1 MEKKEEEKIIE
12 YKICLL
18 GDSSVGKTA
27 IFKKISSGEFSDSIS
42 TLGID
47 KKTIN
52 YKDIEINIKGN
63 IVKKSFDI
71 SLFDTAGQE
80 RFRAMTV
87 NYIKGSD
94 GIILIYDICNR
105 VSFENIGNWLNSIKG
120 ILSSWKD
127 SNSNYLIMLIGNKSD
142 KVEDSPKAREV
153 AAEEGKKKSEEYDIY
168 WGGECS
174 AITFTDIQL
183 KELFGNLIIDLY
195 KKKGNQSN
203 DNKKIELFP
212 NEQTQDQKKRKR
224 KKKCC

>member
-18 GDSSVGKTA
+18 GDCSVGKTA
-27 IFKKISSGEFSDSIS
+27 IFRKISSGEFSDSIS

-142 KVEDSPKAREV
+142 KVEDSPEEREV

-183 KELFGNLIIDLY
+183 KLLSTPIVGF
-195 KKKGNQSN
+195 
-203 DNKKIELFP
+203 
-212 NEQTQDQKKRKR
+212 T
-224 KKKCC
+224 